1 MILFAD
7 MLFNFVK
14 QPSRFLQQVLLA
26 PKDKRIP
33 LAYGLVTEGRKKK
46 KKAISTWLTS

>member
-26 PKDKRIP
+26 PKDEKNP
-33 LAYGLVTEGRKKK
+33 LSLWTGNRGKEGE